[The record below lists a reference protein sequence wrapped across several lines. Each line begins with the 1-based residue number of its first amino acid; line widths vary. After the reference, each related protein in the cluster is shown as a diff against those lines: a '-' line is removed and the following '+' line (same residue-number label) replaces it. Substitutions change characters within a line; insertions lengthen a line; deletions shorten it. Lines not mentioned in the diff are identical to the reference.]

1 MKMIFNLII
10 DLLTNSIHKIVPLIH
25 KLGDEENER
34 SLVNQKT
41 GGSEYRDA

>member
-1 MKMIFNLII
+1 MIFNLII
-10 DLLTNSIHKIVPLIH
+10 NLLTHNIHKIVIIIY
-25 KLGDEENER
+25 KLGTRENER

>member
-10 DLLTNSIHKIVPLIH
+10 SLLTNSIHKIVIIIY

-41 GGSEYRDA
+41 GGLEYRDA